1 MRLRSPQHRVAP
13 DQLRVLLTETWALLR
28 DIAPEQIERDPWP
41 LLLAA
46 FVARGLSDL
55 RAIRLLASE
64 ECGEAAVVV
73 TRSFAEVV
81 VTASFIS
88 TDPSRLAEE
97 YVQQGKLRRLWVAT
111 KLASVSPEATGR
123 LNLVGLRQA
132 ASTVPG
138 VKPKHVDKGSPAW
151 EYSFE
156 DMAEAIGAD
165 SIRIAYADLSD
176 VVHGNVLSVAHRFAT
191 AESEGTFYA
200 GPISDHIWKAL
211 YFGVLF
217 GVHLCDVANQ
227 ALGLKLDSRVD
238 AIVKA
243 LTAVSTG

>member
-1 MRLRSPQHRVAP
+1 MSYPQHRVAP
-13 DQLRVLLTETWALLR
+13 DQLRVLLTDTWVLLR
-28 DIAPEQIERDPWP
+28 DIAPEQIDRDPWP

-55 RAIRLLASE
+55 RAIRILACE

-73 TRSFAEVV
+73 TRAFAEVV

-111 KLASVSPEATGR
+111 KLASVSPEAAGR
-123 LNLVGLRQA
+123 LDLAGLRQA

-138 VKPKHVDKGSPAW
+138 VKPKHAEKGSPAW

-165 SIRIAYADLSD
+165 HIRVAYADLSD

-191 AESEGTFYA
+191 AESEGTLYA
-200 GPISDHIWKAL
+200 GPILDYLWKAL

-217 GVHLCDVANQ
+217 GVHLCDIANQ
-227 ALGLKLDSRVD
+227 AFGCRLDSRVD

-243 LTAVSTG
+243 LTAASETR